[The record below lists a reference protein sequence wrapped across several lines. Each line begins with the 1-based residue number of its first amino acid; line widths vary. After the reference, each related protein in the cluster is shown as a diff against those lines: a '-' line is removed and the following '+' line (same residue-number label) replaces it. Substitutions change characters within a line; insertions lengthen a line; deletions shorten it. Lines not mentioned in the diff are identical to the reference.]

1 MEQSEDI
8 FSSADLDRIA
18 VVDEMV
24 TEAQNLAAMYVQFLA
39 ISDRTPQHVGEE
51 IHDGVFQAFARSF
64 MATRTAVAT
73 IASSLAGNDV
83 VEDFASGG
91 DF

>member
-1 MEQSEDI
+1 MKQSDDI

-24 TEAQNLAAMYVQFLA
+24 TEVQNLAAMYVQFLA
-39 ISDRTPQHVGEE
+39 IDDRTPEHVSAE

-64 MATRTAVAT
+64 IASRSAIAT
-73 IASSLAGNDV
+73 IASTLTGNDV
-83 VEDFASGG
+83 DAVASGEG